1 MPIIINEL
9 NSEVIDQPA
18 ADIAPADGI
27 PPDRASVAS
36 LPIEWQQYQCLMQE
50 RQARLRDD

>member
-9 NSEVIDQPA
+9 NSDVIDPPV
-18 ADIAPADGI
+18 ADIAPADGL
-27 PPDRASVAS
+27 PPERGAAS